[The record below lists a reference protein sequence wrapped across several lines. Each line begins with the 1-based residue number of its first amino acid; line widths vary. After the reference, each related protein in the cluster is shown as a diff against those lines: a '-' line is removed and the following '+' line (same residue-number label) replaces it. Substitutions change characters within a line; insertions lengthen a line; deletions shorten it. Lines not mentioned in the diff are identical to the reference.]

1 MGPALRTEK
10 LSIFGLDQF
19 PVNVDSIPL
28 HFLGIRRY
36 VLVS

>member
-19 PVNVDSIPL
+19 PVNPGSFRSI
-28 HFLGIRRY
+28 F
-36 VLVS
+36 